1 MQQLELELELELHQP
16 CANYHCKKRLLVQ
29 PSLLKIS
36 WSWWVATII
45 DKRARGAAMDA
56 YK

>member
-1 MQQLELELELELHQP
+1 MQQLELELELHQP